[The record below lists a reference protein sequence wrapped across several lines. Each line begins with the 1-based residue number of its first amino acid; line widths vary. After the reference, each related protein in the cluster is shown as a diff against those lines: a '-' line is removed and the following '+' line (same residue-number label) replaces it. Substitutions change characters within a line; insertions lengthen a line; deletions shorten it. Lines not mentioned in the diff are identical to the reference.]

1 MTDDQLPPSASNAAD
16 SAALPV
22 PPEPPPYPT
31 IRQVIT
37 LLVLLV
43 LVQGLIGVVLV
54 QVASLADFE
63 LDPALL
69 IGVANLL
76 SFGLVLWLAV
86 RAARR
91 PAREIFPFAVVPGD
105 FWLAVLF
112 TAVGWSIL
120 GSELVNVVSLVLPP
134 PEWVV
139 EVFSGFQSAGLAS
152 FLLLVVIAP
161 VTEEFLFRGAILQGF
176 LRRYSARKAILVS
189 AVFFGALHMN
199 PWQFGPAVVLGII
212 YGWWCLRTNSLAPAL
227 VGHALNNAV
236 GLIAG
241 DLLGLEIPGFTDDV
255 AGVSLQPLWL
265 DILGLTMFAAGILL
279 ATRSFARHTL
289 PGTRSGVPLEQRR
302 DFPGQ

>member
-1 MTDDQLPPSASNAAD
+1 MEEQQIPPSPCEAAD
-16 SAALPV
+16 SAVLQA
-22 PPEPPPYPT
+22 PPAPPPYPT
-31 IRQVIT
+31 IRQVIA

-43 LVQGLIGVVLV
+43 LVQGFIGVVVAL
-54 QVASLADFE
+54 VASVAGFE
-63 LDPALL
+63 PDPALL

-91 PAREIFPFAVVPGD
+91 PAREIFPFAAVPRG

-120 GSELVNVVSLVLPP
+120 GSELANVISLALPP

-139 EVFSGFQSAGLAS
+139 SLFSGLQSTGLTS

-189 AVFFGALHMN
+189 ALFFGALHMN
-199 PWQFGPAVVLGII
+199 PWQFGPALVLGII
-212 YGWWCLRTNSLAPAL
+212 YGWWCLRTNSLGPAL
-227 VGHALNNAV
+227 AGHALNNAMGFIV
-236 GLIAG
+236 GG
-241 DLLGLEIPGFTDDV
+241 LLGLEIPGYTDDAV
-255 AGVSLQPLWL
+255 GSLQPLWL
-265 DILGLTMFAAGILL
+265 DILGLTLFAAGMLL
-279 ATRSFARHTL
+279 ATRSLARRPDSDL
-289 PGTRSGVPLEQRR
+289 
-302 DFPGQ
+302 

>member
-1 MTDDQLPPSASNAAD
+1 MENQQPPTAPPEAAD
-16 SAALPV
+16 SAALQV

-43 LVQGLIGVVLV
+43 LVQGLVGMVAGL
-54 QVASLADFE
+54 VASLGGFE
-63 LDPALL
+63 PDPALL
-69 IGVANLL
+69 IGAANLL
-76 SFGLVLWLAV
+76 SFGLILWLAV

-91 PAREIFPFAVVPGD
+91 PAREIFPFTVVPGD

-139 EVFSGFQSAGLAS
+139 ELFSGFQSAGLAS

-236 GLIAG
+236 GLIVG
-241 DLLGLEIPGFTDDV
+241 GLLGLEIPGFTDDV

-265 DILGLTMFAAGILL
+265 DLLGLTMFAAGILL

-289 PGTRSGVPLEQRR
+289 PGTRAGVPL
-302 DFPGQ
+302 DL

>member
-1 MTDDQLPPSASNAAD
+1 MEDQQAPPNPSEPAD
-16 SAALPV
+16 SAALQV

-31 IRQVIT
+31 IRQVIA

-43 LVQGLIGVVLV
+43 LVQGLIGVVFAV
-54 QVASLADFE
+54 VAGLAGFKPDS
-63 LDPALL
+63 ALL

-91 PAREIFPFAVVPGD
+91 PAREIFPFAAVPKD

-120 GSELVNVVSLVLPP
+120 GSELANVISLWLPP
-134 PEWVV
+134 PEWVI
-139 EVFSGFQSAGLAS
+139 EIFSGLQSAGLAS

-189 AVFFGALHMN
+189 AIFFGALHMN

-212 YGWWCLRTNSLAPAL
+212 YGWWCLRTNSLGPGL
-227 VGHALNNAV
+227 VGHALNNAM
-236 GLIAG
+236 GLIVG
-241 DLLGLEIPGFTDDV
+241 GLLGLEIQGFTDEAV
-255 AGVSLQPLWL
+255 GNLQPLWL
-265 DILGLTMFAAGILL
+265 DILGLTLFAAGMLL
-279 ATRSFARHTL
+279 ATRSFARRQSEASSRAPT
-289 PGTRSGVPLEQRR
+289 PIY
-302 DFPGQ
+302 